1 MIVPKARSENVIS
14 TQDHFQIIVVQFVN
28 TILPLLEMYLQQI
41 FETNESFFDKVG
53 NGGWIDGKKEVL
65 KVFEDAG
72 IAAARSF

>member
-1 MIVPKARSENVIS
+1 MIVPKTRSENVIS
-14 TQDHFQIIVVQFVN
+14 TQDHFQILVVQFVN

-41 FETNESFFDKVG
+41 FESNESFFDKVG
-53 NGGWIDGKKEVL
+53 DECGIEGKKEVV